1 MGATNMTARVAG
13 ALYLIIIVAGIFAEF
28 GVRSSLIVSGD
39 AAATAS
45 TILAAEGLFRSG
57 MAADLVMILA
67 DVALALLFYVLL
79 KPVSQALA
87 LLAAFFR
94 LAQAAVLGIN
104 VLNLFVALQL
114 VRGADYLAAFST
126 EQMHALALLVLNA
139 HGMGYALALVFFGLQ
154 CAILGYLVF
163 RSGYI
168 PRLLGVLLI
177 IAGVGYL
184 TDSFARVL
192 MSGYSDYEALFTLI
206 VFLPAFIGELS
217 LCLWLL
223 VKGVSIPQHDT
234 SIAAQ
239 TTPAEGTAA

>member
-1 MGATNMTARVAG
+1 
-13 ALYLIIIVAGIFAEF
+13 
-28 GVRSSLIVSGD
+28 
-39 AAATAS
+39 
-45 TILAAEGLFRSG
+45 

-94 LAQAAVLGIN
+94 LAQAAVLGSN

-154 CAILGYLVF
+154 CGVLGYLVF
-163 RSGYI
+163 RSGYM
-168 PRLLGVLLI
+168 PRLLGVLVI

-192 MSGYSDYEALFTLI
+192 MSGYRDYEALFTLI

-223 VKGVSIPQHDT
+223 VKGVSIPQHTT
-234 SIAAQ
+234 SSAAQ
-239 TTPAEGTAA
+239 TTPAEGATA

>member
-13 ALYLIIIVAGIFAEF
+13 VLYFIIIIAGIFAEF

-94 LAQAAVLGIN
+94 LAQAAVLGI
-104 VLNLFVALQL
+104 
-114 VRGADYLAAFST
+114 RGEHSAA
-126 EQMHALALLVLNA
+126 
-139 HGMGYALALVFFGLQ
+139 
-154 CAILGYLVF
+154 
-163 RSGYI
+163 
-168 PRLLGVLLI
+168 
-177 IAGVGYL
+177 
-184 TDSFARVL
+184 
-192 MSGYSDYEALFTLI
+192 
-206 VFLPAFIGELS
+206 
-217 LCLWLL
+217 
-223 VKGVSIPQHDT
+223 
-234 SIAAQ
+234 
-239 TTPAEGTAA
+239 